1 MTALYNY
8 NRLQKEAHENE
19 VKVYRLFIGLIIV
32 LVVIG
37 FAIIAVL
44 LGYRYYQNK
53 IKKLKTELADATE
66 EYEENLHQL
75 QLLEKT
81 HQAVI
86 GNIQEELDQ
95 AQGESSALRDKFAH
109 AQQTISEIN
118 QEYEAEK
125 AQLLETNEALNKKI
139 EELQKNT
146 AISKHMELSESF
158 KKEMIVTQ
166 ILTLADKRKGLVKE
180 KYWDELTKVFGNSFP
195 ALYKDLC
202 LYCNTPQNIRV
213 CILTILSVSND
224 EQAILLD
231 TTKQRVSN
239 VKSDLNRLLFNEST
253 SKTLRKN
260 LIVRY
265 NLYGLERDSKSK
277 RNPM

>member
-1 MTALYNY
+1 M
-8 NRLQKEAHENE
+8 
-19 VKVYRLFIGLIIV
+19 
-32 LVVIG
+32 
-37 FAIIAVL
+37 L

-277 RNPM
+277 RNPMWTLIYFCLSNPYSPMESAFYPFLLTVINRLCVYFDVL

>member
-19 VKVYRLFIGLIIV
+19 VKVYRIFIGLIIV
-32 LVVIG
+32 LVAVGI
-37 FAIIAVL
+37 AIIAAF
-44 LGYRYYQNK
+44 LGYRHYQNK

-265 NLYGLERDSKSK
+265 NIYGLERNSKQK
-277 RNPM
+277 